1 MSAIAPLCF
10 SVPVQF
16 EITEHPRD
24 AVAGWIQR
32 ASLRSEDFL
41 FPSRIHQSPH
51 LSTRQYART
60 ADHWVCVIGLDP
72 IAYGTHTMRRTKS
85 ILDLSPHEKPAGPCN
100 SAMRL
105 SEQRAR
111 ARPSLYQAQGDDGL
125 EIIRCRAAALCGIEL
140 AHTFSVRAAAR
151 EVFPPPSK
159 SVCSPQ
165 AY

>member
-41 FPSRIHQSPH
+41 FPSRMHQSPH

-72 IAYGTHTMRRTKS
+72 IAYGTHMRRTKS
-85 ILDLSPHEKPAGPCN
+85 ILDLSNRTKNLRGCATRQCACLN
-100 SAMRL
+100 NVL
-105 SEQRAR
+105 EQ
-111 ARPSLYQAQGDDGL
+111 DH
-125 EIIRCRAAALCGIEL
+125 RCIKRKVMMGFKSFAAALL
-140 AHTFSVRAAAR
+140 RSAASNSHTL
-151 EVFPPPSK
+151 
-159 SVCSPQ
+159 SP
-165 AY
+165 